1 MRAKPNKKCINP
13 PRFVQRAFRA
23 RGEKPSSPRPR
34 AGGSYIPALL
44 CCFVLI
50 LFLPALALLGGKPEE
65 TPVREETASLPE
77 EAARTLAYLA
87 QTEPEA
93 YAENRFYLIKDADTG
108 EILALTPEAYLKG
121 VVAAEMPASFHTEA
135 LKAQAVAAHTYAL
148 RQIGEELAA
157 PTPELEGAYLS
168 TDPAH
173 YQAYL
178 SDGELREMWGENFS
192 LYNKK
197 IADAVEAVQD
207 RVMTYQGE
215 PIIAAFHAVSPG
227 YTESAENVWGQ
238 KVDYLIPVESEGD
251 ALSPAYERAV
261 TVSAQEAE
269 ALLLEKFPGVSLS
282 GEPSG
287 WFDILERSP
296 SGTVLTLL
304 AGDREITG
312 REAREVFSLP
322 SADFSVS
329 LADGA
334 FVFDCTGAGH
344 GVGMSQYGAD
354 YLARQ
359 GYTWEEILSH
369 YYTGVS
375 FARTKL

>member
-1 MRAKPNKKCINP
+1 VHRP
-13 PRFVQRAFRA
+13 FRE
-23 RGEKPSSPRPR
+23 GERRSLR
-34 AGGSYIPALL
+34 AGGGYASALL
-44 CCFVLI
+44 CFFVLI

-65 TPVREETASLPE
+65 TPAQKESASLPE
-77 EAARTLAYLA
+77 ETVRSLAYLE
-87 QTEPEA
+87 QTDPEA

-108 EILALTPEAYLKG
+108 EIMALTPEAYLKG

-135 LKAQAVAAHTYAL
+135 LKAQAIAAHTYAL
-148 RQIGEELAA
+148 RQIGEELAD
-157 PTPELEGAYLS
+157 PSPELEGAYLS

-192 LYNKK
+192 LYDKK
-197 IADAVEAVQD
+197 ITEAVEAVRDQ
-207 RVMTYQGE
+207 VMTYQGE

-251 ALSPAYERAV
+251 ALSPSYEREV

-269 ALLLEKFPGVSLS
+269 ALLLARFPDADLP
-282 GEPSG
+282 EDPSG
-287 WFDILERSP
+287 WFDVLERSP

-304 AGDREITG
+304 AGDRELTG

-322 SADFSVS
+322 SADFTVS
-329 LADGA
+329 FDGGT
-334 FVFDCTGAGH
+334 FVFSCTGAGH

-359 GYTWEEILSH
+359 GYTCEEILSH